1 MFSQLVKQLAEQERV
16 TEQLKAENQVEWIGQ
31 MNNIQVQVEEII
43 YRELIY
49 IGY

>member
-49 IGY
+49 I

>member
-16 TEQLKAENQVEWIGQ
+16 TEQLKAENQVEWIWQ

-49 IGY
+49 I